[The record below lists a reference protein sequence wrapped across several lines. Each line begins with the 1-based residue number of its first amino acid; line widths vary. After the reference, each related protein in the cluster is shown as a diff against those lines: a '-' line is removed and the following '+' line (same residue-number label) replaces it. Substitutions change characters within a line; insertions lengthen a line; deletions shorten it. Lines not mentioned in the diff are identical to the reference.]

1 MDAAH
6 SAETGTFW
14 RNWYILEK
22 LVHYGESGIFWRNWY
37 IMEKLV
43 HSQGADILSAQS
55 TTSISGGNIYNFI
68 GLAPLSAFQ
77 TGVQQ

>member
-6 SAETGTFW
+6 SAESGTFW
-14 RNWYILEK
+14 RNWYIL
-22 LVHYGESGIFWRNWY
+22 
-37 IMEKLV
+37 EKLV